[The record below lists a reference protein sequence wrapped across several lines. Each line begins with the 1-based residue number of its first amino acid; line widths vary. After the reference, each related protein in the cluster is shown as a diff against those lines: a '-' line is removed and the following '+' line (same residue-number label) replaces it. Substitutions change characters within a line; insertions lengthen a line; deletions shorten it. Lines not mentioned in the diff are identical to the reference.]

1 MQAHHESIVTS
12 MAGSLGLHAPD
23 EIVGVTFVAGLLV
36 VLAVVGGRRLS
47 VERPGRL
54 QQVLEVGLSGFVGL
68 MEDTIP
74 HHARR
79 YLPMIGTF
87 AFFILACNLCGL
99 IPGLQPPTQSVNVT
113 VGLAVMS
120 FTYYNV
126 QGLRAV
132 GPVGYMKH
140 FLGPMLALAPLMLPL
155 EIVAHV
161 ARNLSLSMR
170 QFGNIFG
177 DNTASGVFQTFLGGY
192 LVPLPM
198 MALGLL
204 GSFLQAFI
212 FVVLTMVY
220 VAMATEHH

>member
-1 MQAHHESIVTS
+1 MQGHHESIVTT
-12 MAGSLGLHAPD
+12 MVGRLGLHAPD
-23 EIVGVTFVAGLLV
+23 EIVGVTFVFGLLV
-36 VLAVVGGRRLS
+36 LLAIVGGRRLS
-47 VERPGRL
+47 VDKPGKL
-54 QQVLEVGLSGFVGL
+54 QQVLEVAVGGFVGL
-68 MEDTIP
+68 LEDTIP

-87 AFFILACNLCGL
+87 AFFILACNLSGL

-113 VGLAVMS
+113 LALAVMS

-126 QGLRAV
+126 QGVRAV
-132 GPVGYMKH
+132 GVFGYLKH
-140 FLGPMLALAPLMLPL
+140 FMGPMLALAPLMLPL

-170 QFGNIFG
+170 LFGNIFG
-177 DNTASGVFQTFLGGY
+177 EHAAGGVFQTFLGGY

-204 GSFLQAFI
+204 GSFLQTFI
-212 FVVLTMVY
+212 FVVLSMVY